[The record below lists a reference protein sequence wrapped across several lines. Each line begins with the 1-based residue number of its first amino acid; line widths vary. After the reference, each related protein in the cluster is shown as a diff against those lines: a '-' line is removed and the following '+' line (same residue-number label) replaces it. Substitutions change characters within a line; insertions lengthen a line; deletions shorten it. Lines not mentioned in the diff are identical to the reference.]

1 MIILEQAKPWKWSRE
16 KGDECILEPFFDN
29 LGETAF
35 TAHRF
40 TCSEG
45 ASFRHAHFAR
55 DASPNLCMALR
66 CFARVTLF
74 ASVTRIEYHIAK
86 QLIYVFVVFLYS
98 QLCFCIFCISLTVV
112 NKWYQTLLAL
122 FSIAH
127 PCAGWMRVAK
137 NNTILFLF
145 NYLFL
150 SNYCRNI
157 LFQIYVCVTVNQHW
171 TNVLCPDFT
180 SYL

>member
-1 MIILEQAKPWKWSRE
+1 MFGGCQFPPCSLCTR
-16 KGDECILEPFFDN
+16 CITESLH
-29 LGETAF
+29 GTALLRACNAVRF
-35 TAHRF
+35 CHTYRISHRKTINIRF
-40 TCSEG
+40 C
-45 ASFRHAHFAR
+45 
-55 DASPNLCMALR
+55 C
-66 CFARVTLF
+66 
-74 ASVTRIEYHIAK
+74 
-86 QLIYVFVVFLYS
+86 FLYS

-180 SYL
+180 SYLYSV